1 MTSRSI
7 VFKNINIQGLNIFY
21 RETGPA
27 DGPVVLLLHG
37 YPTSS
42 FMFRNLIPT
51 LNASYRVIAP
61 DLPGFGFSDAPPHD
75 KFDYTF
81 DNLAGIIQKFIDTL
95 GLKRFVLY
103 IFDYGAPVGL
113 RLAMANPEKVAGLIS
128 QNGNAYEEG
137 LSEGWNPV
145 QRYWQE
151 PTEANRY
158 YLQRFLTIEA
168 THYQYEH
175 GASDLALIAPEAI
188 TLDQHF
194 LDRSGNVEI
203 QLDLLKDYAN
213 NVRLYPSFQA
223 YFRKYQPP
231 TLAVWGSRDPY
242 FLPAGAEAY
251 KKDNPKAIVKF
262 YETGHFA
269 LETHAAE
276 IGQDILT
283 FLHGIEGYGAVTPD
297 GITRKASP
305 WSVKDSIDRLE
316 AFLQKQGVTIYARID
331 QQSELK
337 KVGLS
342 SGALEFIMFGNP
354 KAGGP
359 VMLESPI
366 AALELPL
373 KVIAYE
379 DAQGKVWIAYNQ
391 GSYIRERYGLKET
404 TSAPLNLDGM
414 IAKVFAP
421 AT

>member
-1 MTSRSI
+1 MSNRSI
-7 VFKNINIQGLNIFY
+7 VFKNIRVQELNIFY

-27 DGPVVLLLHG
+27 DGPVILLLHG

-42 FMFRNLIPT
+42 FMFRNLIPA
-51 LNASYRVIAP
+51 LNGSYRVIAP
-61 DLPGFGFSDAPPHD
+61 DLPGFGFSDAPAHD
-75 KFDYTF
+75 QFDYTF
-81 DNLAGIIQKFIDTL
+81 DHLAAVMQGFIDAL
-95 GLKRFVLY
+95 QLNRFVLY
-103 IFDYGAPVGL
+103 VFDYGAPVGF
-113 RLAMANPEKVAGLIS
+113 RLAMANPEKIAGLIS

-145 QRYWQE
+145 QRYWEE

-158 YLQRFLTIEA
+158 YLQRFLVLEA
-168 THYQYEH
+168 THYQYEQ

-194 LDRSGNVEI
+194 LDRPGNVEI
-203 QLDLLKDYAN
+203 QLDLLKDYRN
-213 NVRLYPSFQA
+213 NVKLYPAFQG

-251 KKDNPKAIVKF
+251 KKDNPKAIIKF

-276 IGQDILT
+276 IGQDILG
-283 FLHGIEGYGAVTPD
+283 FLHGIEGYGDITPAGVT
-297 GITRKASP
+297 
-305 WSVKDSIDRLE
+305 VKPSAWNARESIDKLE
-316 AFLQKQGVTIYARID
+316 AFLQKAGVTIYARID
-331 QQSELK
+331 QQSEMK

-342 SGALEFIMFGNP
+342 SGAIEFLEFGNP

-359 VMLESPI
+359 VMLENPI

-373 KVIAYE
+373 KVLAYD
-379 DAQGKVWIAYNQ
+379 DAQGKTWIAYNQ
-391 GSYIRERYGLKET
+391 GSYIRERYGLKEA
-404 TSAPLNLDGM
+404 TSAPLNLDGV
-414 IAKVFAP
+414 IAKVFTSP
-421 AT
+421 L

>member
-1 MTSRSI
+1 MSKRSI
-7 VFKNINIQGLNIFY
+7 LFQHIPIQGLNIFY
-21 RETGPA
+21 REAGPA

-42 FMFRNLIPT
+42 FMFRNLIP
-51 LNASYRVIAP
+51 LLSSSYRVIAP
-61 DLPGFGFSDAPPHD
+61 DLPGFGFSDAPAHD
-75 KFDYTF
+75 QFDYTF
-81 DNLAGIIQKFIDTL
+81 DHLASVMQEFIDTL
-95 GLKRFVLY
+95 ELKRFVLY

-113 RLAMANPEKVAGLIS
+113 RLAMANPEKIAGLIS

-145 QRYWQE
+145 QRYWEE

-175 GASDLALIAPEAI
+175 GASDPALIAPETI

-194 LDRSGNVEI
+194 LDRQGNVEI

-213 NVRLYPSFQA
+213 NVRLYPRFQE

-231 TLAVWGSRDPY
+231 TLAIWGNRDPY
-242 FLPAGAEAY
+242 FLPAGAEGY
-251 KKDNPKAIVKF
+251 RKDNPKAIVKF

-276 IGQDILT
+276 IGKDILS
-283 FLHGIEGYGAVTPD
+283 FLHGIEGYDAVAPAGVTVRP
-297 GITRKASP
+297 AP
-305 WSVKDSIDRLE
+305 WPAKESIDKLE
-316 AFLQKQGVTIYARID
+316 SFLQKAGVTIYARID
-331 QQSELK
+331 QQNELK
-337 KVGLS
+337 KVGLT
-342 SGALEFIMFGNP
+342 SGAIEFILFGNP

-373 KVIAYE
+373 KVVAYE
-379 DAQGKVWIAYNQ
+379 DAQGKTQIAYNQ

-414 IAKVFAP
+414 MAKVFGP

>member
-1 MTSRSI
+1 MSSKSI
-7 VFKNINIQGLNIFY
+7 VFKNIRIQGLNLFY

-27 DGPVVLLLHG
+27 DGPVILLLHG

-42 FMFRNLIPT
+42 FMFRNLLPV
-51 LNASYRVIAP
+51 LNGSYRVIAP
-61 DLPGFGFSDAPPHD
+61 DLPGFGFSDAPSHD
-75 KFDYTF
+75 EFDYTF
-81 DNLAGIIQKFIDTL
+81 DHLAAVLQEFVDALQLTRL
-95 GLKRFVLY
+95 VLY
-103 IFDYGAPVGL
+103 VFDYGAPVGF
-113 RLAMANPEKVAGLIS
+113 RLAMANPEKIAGLIS

-145 QRYWQE
+145 QRYWEE

-158 YLQRFLTIEA
+158 YLQRFLVLEA

-175 GASDLALIAPEAI
+175 GVSDPALIAPETI

-194 LDRSGNVEI
+194 LDRPGNVEI
-203 QLDLLKDYAN
+203 QLDLLKDYRN
-213 NVRLYPSFQA
+213 NVKLYPAFQA

-231 TLAVWGSRDPY
+231 TLAVWGNRDPY

-262 YETGHFA
+262 YATGHFA

-276 IGQDILT
+276 IGQDILE
-283 FLHGIEGYGAVTPD
+283 FLHSLEGYGDVPPNGVTVRP
-297 GITRKASP
+297 SS
-305 WSVKDSIDRLE
+305 WSAKESIDRLE
-316 AFLQKQGVTIYARID
+316 AFLKKAGVTIYARID

-337 KVGLS
+337 KAGLS
-342 SGALEFIMFGNP
+342 SGAIEFLEFGNP

-359 VMLESPI
+359 VMLENPI

-379 DAQGKVWIAYNQ
+379 DAEGKTWIAYNQ
-391 GSYIRERYGLKET
+391 GSYIRERYGLKEA
-404 TSAPLNLDGM
+404 TSGPLNLDGM
-414 IAKVFAP
+414 IAKVFVVNS
-421 AT
+421 